1 MSAPIKPSPP
11 NLEHRPLQEV
21 LSIAWP
27 TVVTMTSYT
36 VMQFVDKLMIG
47 QVGPIDLAAASNGGI
62 WAFVPLA
69 AAFGF
74 LTVINTFVSQN
85 VGAKKPER
93 GPAYAWCGLWISVV
107 IWLLFLIPYAAILPY
122 IFSVMPEA
130 TPELVQKETGYAQI
144 ELVGA
149 IVLLGSRSMNNFFFG
164 LQRPR
169 VVTFSAIVGNIVNAV
184 MNYILIFG
192 EAGCPSIGI
201 PGIPGMPAMGVYGA
215 AIGTV
220 IGTVFEFIIPFAIF
234 LGPKLN
240 NSLHTRS
247 AWRFHKE
254 SAKDL
259 LTIGWPP
266 AVQFVSEIICWAI
279 FMTVL
284 VGSYGEAQMTA
295 SWIVLTYMHLSFM
308 PAVGLS
314 VATNSLVG
322 KYIGAGKPDVAV
334 KRARLSLVVA
344 MSYMTL
350 CTVLFI
356 VFRNPL
362 VEIFIGG
369 NATLEQIDV
378 IIVMGGK
385 LMICAAFFQ
394 TVDAI
399 GIVYTGAL
407 RGAGDTKWPS
417 MITVV
422 FSWTLIIGLGWLIT
436 TFWPQ
441 LQALGP
447 WIGAAIYVIA
457 FGITMGI
464 RFEGGAWRRIKLLPG
479 AAGHPKPSIISPG
492 PPASEADASI
502 RDMADAIGEAE
513 VKSKQ

>member
-1 MSAPIKPSPP
+1 
-11 NLEHRPLQEV
+11 
-21 LSIAWP
+21 
-27 TVVTMTSYT
+27 
-36 VMQFVDKLMIG
+36 MQFVDKLMIG
-47 QVGPIDLAAASNGGI
+47 QVGPLDLAAASNGGI

-85 VGAKKPER
+85 VGAQRPER
-93 GPAYAWCGLWISVV
+93 GPAYAWCGLWISIL
-107 IWLLFLIPYAAILPY
+107 IWLVFLIPYALILPY
-122 IFSVMPEA
+122 IFSAMPEA
-130 TPELVQKETGYAQI
+130 TPELVEKETGYAQI
-144 ELVGA
+144 ELLGA
-149 IVLLGSRSMNNFFFG
+149 VVLLGSRSMNNFFFG

-169 VVTFSAIVGNIVNAV
+169 VVTFSAIIGNIINAV
-184 MNYILIFG
+184 ANYILIFG
-192 EAGCPSIGI
+192 EEGCASIGI
-201 PGIPGMPAMGVYGA
+201 PGIPGIPAMGVYGA

-220 IGTVFEFIIPFAIF
+220 IGTFFEFIIPFAIF

-240 NSLHTRS
+240 NSLKTRS
-247 AWRFHKE
+247 AWRFHRE
-254 SAKDL
+254 SAKGL
-259 LTIGWPP
+259 FTIGWPP

-334 KRARLSLVVA
+334 KRARLSLIVA

-350 CTVLFI
+350 CTIIFI

-362 VEIFIGG
+362 VQLFIGG
-369 NATLEQIDV
+369 DATVEEIDV
-378 IIVMGGK
+378 IIVIGSQ

-394 TVDAI
+394 TVDSI

-417 MITVV
+417 MITVI
-422 FSWTLIIGLGWLIT
+422 FSWTLIVGLGWVISNI
-436 TFWPQ
+436 WPE

-457 FGITMGI
+457 FGIMMGI
-464 RFEGGAWRRIKLLPG
+464 RFELGAWRKLDLLKVT
-479 AAGHPKPSIISPG
+479 AAAQKPSIIGPG
-492 PPASEADASI
+492 PPASEADATI
-502 RDMADAIGEAE
+502 RDIADAIGDAE
-513 VKSKQ
+513 MKANE